1 MLSATP
7 HRRKGF
13 LVALVAGLLG
23 VVVGVVAGLTLANRG
38 DEAPEKRQ
46 LEDRAVRAAARLLM
60 QELVLMRSGVMHAA
74 TKQRWSRYRYKLA
87 LSGANRARL
96 AETLDAKRWEAV
108 STILLRL
115 DAFDMRRREFL
126 GAEFARRD
134 GPTTDMDWA
143 VSLADGTAAAI
154 TALAPTAQV
163 NLSRTGLET
172 FASRWGE
179 PEVLR
184 RYRANH

>member
-1 MLSATP
+1 M
-7 HRRKGF
+7 
-13 LVALVAGLLG
+13 VLG
-23 VVVGVVAGLTLANRG
+23 AIIGPTVTDRG
-38 DEAPEKRQ
+38 DEAPETRRSD
-46 LEDRAVRAAARLLM
+46 DRAVRAAARLLM
-60 QELVLMRSGVMHAA
+60 QELVLVRSGVMHAA
-74 TKQRWSRYRYKLA
+74 TKQRWSRDRFTVA
-87 LSGANRARL
+87 LSTADRTRL
-96 AETLDAKRWEAV
+96 AQTLDAERWEAV

-115 DAFDMRRREFL
+115 EAFDMRRHEFL
-126 GAEFARRD
+126 GTDFARRD

-154 TALAPTAQV
+154 TALAPTAEV